1 MQPSREQV
9 ARRAIALLDLTEL
22 GDTATTEQVDSLC
35 ARAVGPHGNVAA
47 VCVWPRHVAGAV
59 ERLWGTNVRVATVV
73 NFPTGD
79 EAVHDVLAMTHQAL
93 ADGADEIDLV
103 LPYRA
108 VMEGDLAH
116 AAAMVDHVRHS
127 VPADSHRLK
136 VILETGELTRPDLI
150 DRAARL
156 AIEHG
161 ADFVK
166 TSTGKT
172 PHSASLQATR
182 IMLQAILD
190 ADREHDRAVGLKP
203 SGGIRTVDDAAAYL
217 HQADEF
223 MGPLW
228 ATPTT
233 FRFGA
238 SGLLDALIAEIDGT
252 GRSATEGTY

>member
-1 MQPSREQV
+1 MEQSPELV

-22 GDTATTEQVDSLC
+22 GDSATPEQVESLC
-35 ARAVGPHGNVAA
+35 RRAVGPHGTVAA
-47 VCVWPRHVAGAV
+47 VCVWPHHVALAV
-59 ERLWGTNVRVATVV
+59 ERLWGTSVRVATVV

-79 EAVHDVLAMTHQAL
+79 EAVHDVLLMTSQAL

-108 VMEGDLAH
+108 LMHGDLAH
-116 AAAMVDHVRHS
+116 AAAMVDHVREV

-136 VILETGELTRPDLI
+136 VILETGELAHPTLI
-150 DRAARL
+150 DAAARL

-172 PHSASLQATR
+172 PQSATLQATG
-182 IMLQAILD
+182 IMLNAI
-190 ADREHDRAVGLKP
+190 REATSSVGLKP
-203 SGGIRTVDDAAAYL
+203 SGGIRTLADAAAYL
-217 HQADEF
+217 QQADAV
-223 MGPLW
+223 MGPDW
-228 ATPTT
+228 ATPAT

-238 SGLLDALIAEIDGT
+238 SGLLDALTAAIEGAVSPVAQAE
-252 GRSATEGTY
+252 Y